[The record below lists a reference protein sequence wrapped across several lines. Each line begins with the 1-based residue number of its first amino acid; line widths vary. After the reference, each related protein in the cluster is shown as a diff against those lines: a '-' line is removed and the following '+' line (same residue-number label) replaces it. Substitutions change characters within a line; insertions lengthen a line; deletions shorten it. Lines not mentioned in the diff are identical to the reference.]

1 MNENHL
7 RVINSSFRLI
17 EEELRLLRYELI
29 QDPMSQKT
37 IFYNV
42 AYDLSRNRKK
52 KVLGKIEAL
61 LEELK
66 RIGAELGLEVVEVN
80 LSKRI
85 MIVESQIWV
94 LLEELEPKR
103 LRGYG
108 DLSDK
113 EAEKFHQQIQNLVR
127 MASLN

>member
-1 MNENHL
+1 
-7 RVINSSFRLI
+7 VINSSFRLI

>member
-1 MNENHL
+1 LNENHL

>member
-1 MNENHL
+1 L